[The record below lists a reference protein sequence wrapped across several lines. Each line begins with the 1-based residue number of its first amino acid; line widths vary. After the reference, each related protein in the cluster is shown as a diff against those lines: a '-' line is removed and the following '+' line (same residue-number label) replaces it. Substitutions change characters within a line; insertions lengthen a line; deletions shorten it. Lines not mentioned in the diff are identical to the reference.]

1 MNRGGSVTDEVV
13 GKVGRVTGMVGPGRV
28 GEIMLAVRG
37 GSEHF
42 HAYPVDRDA
51 TLSVGTRV
59 VVIEYHPPRTVIVAE
74 A

>member
-1 MNRGGSVTDEVV
+1 VNGGGSVTDEVV
-13 GKVGRVTGMVGPGRV
+13 GKVGRVTGTVATGRV
-28 GEIMLAVRG
+28 GEVMVAVRG

-42 HAYPVDRDA
+42 HAYPADRDA
-51 TLSVGTRV
+51 TLSVGTRI

>member
-1 MNRGGSVTDEVV
+1 MNGGGSVTDEVV
-13 GKVGRVTGMVGPGRV
+13 GKIGRVTGTVATGRV
-28 GEIMLAVRG
+28 GEVMVAVRG

-42 HAYPVDRDA
+42 HAYPADRDA
-51 TLSVGTRV
+51 TLSVGTRI